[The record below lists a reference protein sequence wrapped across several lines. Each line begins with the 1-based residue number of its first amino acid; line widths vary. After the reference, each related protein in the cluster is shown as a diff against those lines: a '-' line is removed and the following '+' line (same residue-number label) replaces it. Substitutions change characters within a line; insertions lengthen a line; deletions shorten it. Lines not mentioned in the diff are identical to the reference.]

1 MAFRLNLCGA
11 KFAVVRKMQQQIAAV
26 VDDKVKRVWF
36 GGVRFGLFERIQKFA
51 AAVFVGDNLNVI
63 SHVAKRLSVQ
73 VCDRPHLAQGTDA
86 HAQGSVA

>member
-1 MAFRLNLCGA
+1 MNLRGA
-11 KFAVVRKMQQQIAAV
+11 KFAVVRKMQQQITAV

-36 GGVRFGLFERIQKFA
+36 GGVRFGLFKRIQKFA

-63 SHVAKRLSVQ
+63 PHIAKRLSVQ

>member
-1 MAFRLNLCGA
+1 MNLRGA
-11 KFAVVRKMQQQIAAV
+11 KFAVVRKMQQQITAV

-51 AAVFVGDNLNVI
+51 AAVFVGDNFNVI